1 MSTTKST
8 KTMIRWTTATLLL
21 VHSVSANNNGHNND
35 GEHKWLNPIRRLQAD
50 EFMTN
55 CQRIFMSPGRMLR
68 NEYLASKFAEEVG
81 EMCESFNLASDCPP
95 PQFQSL
101 PIELQNG
108 FFNTA
113 CSHLG
118 YGVNRPNCPVQSL
131 SMIGDTGYV
140 YSANTVA
147 EIDEMRVNMCAQI
160 GSALGTSCSV
170 FFLFRFVSFCHCDD
184 I

>member
-1 MSTTKST
+1 
-8 KTMIRWTTATLLL
+8 MIRWTAATLLL
-21 VHSVSANNNGHNND
+21 VHSVSANNNNNK
-35 GEHKWLNPIRRLQAD
+35 HKWLNPIRRLQAD

-95 PQFQSL
+95 PQFQML
-101 PIELQNG
+101 PTELQNG

-118 YGVNRPNCPVQSL
+118 YGGNSPNCPVQSL
-131 SMIGDTGYV
+131 AMIGDTGYV
-140 YSANTVA
+140 YSAKTVA

-160 GSALGTSCSV
+160 GSALGTFLVLSWDSV
-170 FFLFRFVSFCHCDD
+170 FVSHLLFHSPCSRL
-184 I
+184 IPI